1 MTTACEQD
9 NADIDALIARL
20 AGRPL
25 DDLDTIEWLW
35 NEGKRLVDAGRVGS
49 AALQVNTA
57 HLVARIPL
65 LVARVRQAETPSRGD
80 LINARAR
87 AGAVRVEAEQTAE
100 RARAALKHAHGRD
113 RIAAARETFA
123 AASQRLTLAA
133 NAYEAARAAEQAA
146 SGSGPVLQR
155 S

>member
-1 MTTACEQD
+1 LTAREQD
-9 NADIDALIARL
+9 NADIDALAARL

-35 NEGKRLVDAGRVGS
+35 NEGKRLVDAGRAGS

-57 HLVARIPL
+57 HLVARVPL
-65 LVARVRQAETPSRGD
+65 LVARVRQAETPTVGD

-87 AGAVRVEAEQTAE
+87 AGAARVEAEQTAE

-133 NAYEAARAAEQAA
+133 NAYEAARTAEAAGGNQ
-146 SGSGPVLQR
+146 
-155 S
+155 